1 MPDQP
6 SLRQARLALSMV
18 VLLGAGAW
26 AVDFELPP
34 PEPASASLSPELAS
48 GPNFHVSEPVESD
61 GLMHHGFLQRRTSNA
76 RLGY

>member
-6 SLRQARLALSMV
+6 SLRQAGFAANIL
-18 VLLGAGAW
+18 VL
-26 AVDFELPP
+26 
-34 PEPASASLSPELAS
+34 PADLAS
-48 GPNFHVSEPVESD
+48 GPDFHVSEPVESD